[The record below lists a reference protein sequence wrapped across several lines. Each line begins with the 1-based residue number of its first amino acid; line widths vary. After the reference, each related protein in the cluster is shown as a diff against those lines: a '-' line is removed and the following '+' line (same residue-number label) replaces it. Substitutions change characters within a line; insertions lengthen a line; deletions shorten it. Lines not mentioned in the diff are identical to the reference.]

1 MVLDKIGRKAQ
12 GETIVRDQEVVVI
25 LMMECQIKI
34 NSDDLEVLKRY
45 IQQTR
50 DRSTFKV
57 NMLEVL
63 NNFGV
68 TRHSADL
75 LEKINQH
82 LSKNNVDISQIF

>member
-1 MVLDKIGRKAQ
+1 M
-12 GETIVRDQEVVVI
+12 
-25 LMMECQIKI
+25 
-34 NSDDLEVLKRY
+34 EVLKRY

-50 DRSTFKV
+50 DQSTFKV

-82 LSKNNVDISQIF
+82 LSKNSVEISQLF

>member
-12 GETIVRDQEVVVI
+12 GETIVRDQEV
-25 LMMECQIKI
+25 
-34 NSDDLEVLKRY
+34 LKRY

-50 DRSTFKV
+50 DQSTFKV

-82 LSKNNVDISQIF
+82 LSKNSVDISQLF